1 MTRRACFSLVIAL
14 AVVVGVAAR
23 ASAQELDQPRVTAFL
38 SPGEPATSRPPALMP
53 LYAGLAGLE
62 IYDGLS
68 TFRGLHNGATEQN
81 PLAAGLVGQPA
92 VFWTLKAATTVST
105 IYFAEQLWRQHH
117 PVKAIMTVAI
127 ANGAMA
133 LVAAHNA
140 SVLASSR

>member
-1 MTRRACFSLVIAL
+1 
-14 AVVVGVAAR
+14 
-23 ASAQELDQPRVTAFL
+23 
-38 SPGEPATSRPPALMP
+38 
-53 LYAGLAGLE
+53 
-62 IYDGLS
+62 
-68 TFRGLHNGATEQN
+68 
-81 PLAAGLVGQPA
+81 